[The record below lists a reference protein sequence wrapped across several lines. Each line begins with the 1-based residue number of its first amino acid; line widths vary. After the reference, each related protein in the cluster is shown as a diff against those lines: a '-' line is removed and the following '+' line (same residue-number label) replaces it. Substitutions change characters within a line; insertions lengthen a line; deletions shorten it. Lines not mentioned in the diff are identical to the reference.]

1 MDRKSTKVI
10 HGRLRPEERLV
21 QAANTRAFELYV
33 ASKASTVKVP
43 WRAFTSATVAIH
55 DEGQKPTIVVLVGLR
70 RIAWLGVGL
79 VHFWAWWR
87 VSSALDTEIK
97 GYAVKV
103 WAN

>member
-1 MDRKSTKVI
+1 
-10 HGRLRPEERLV
+10 
-21 QAANTRAFELYV
+21 
-33 ASKASTVKVP
+33 
-43 WRAFTSATVAIH
+43 
-55 DEGQKPTIVVLVGLR
+55 VGLR